1 MLATCQNPL
10 HHAKQ
15 SATNLLK
22 TFSKR
27 EIQRTTEIIGGLNGN
42 KIAKKINNSLNKFTP
57 K

>member
-10 HHAKQ
+10 PHAKQ
-15 SATNLLK
+15 SATNSLK
-22 TFSKR
+22 TFAKR